1 MAPQNN
7 LYSGTNNTTNLNV
20 PIQQHS
26 SSNSLN
32 ASSLHTFPN
41 SLTSSGNISSIVHKM
56 NPSTQQI
63 TTNNSSNF
71 NGNSM
76 KNRDSIPY
84 KIDIKEKLI
93 IN

>member
-1 MAPQNN
+1 MAPQNI
-7 LYSGTNNTTNLNV
+7 LYSGTNNTNQTNLNV

-32 ASSLHTFPN
+32 VNSLHSFPN

-63 TTNNSSNF
+63 TTNNSSNI

-84 KIDIKEKLI
+84 KIDVK
-93 IN
+93 